1 MKYLRLLAR
10 NLFRN
15 KLRTLLTTSSIGAS
29 IFLVSTLM
37 TVLDELTSPPETPD
51 SALRLV
57 VRHKISLF
65 NTLPTSYR
73 EKIAAV
79 DGVEAVIGSMWFGGL
94 FNHNGTEVGLAQF
107 ASDTDDFFRV
117 YPDIIVPDEQKEAFL
132 QDRSGALVGKVVA
145 DRFGWQ
151 LGQTIHTGSNLFPTE
166 MELKIR
172 AIYQGGGDEGGSIY
186 FHWDYF
192 NETLDDRG
200 VTGTFTIRASSAEM
214 LSAIAEDVD
223 GLFKNSMAPTKT
235 ETEKAFIMGFVS
247 MLGNVQFLIS
257 SICLAVIFAVSLV
270 AANTMAMSIR
280 ERVREIGILKTL
292 GFRKAQVL
300 GLLLSESLFLAM
312 SGAGF
317 GALSA
322 RLIFQYVPMQAISNG
337 FIQNFEVQF
346 STIAVCILIGAV
358 IGLLAAGLPA
368 WQAARRPTLA
378 ALQSVG

>member
-1 MKYLRLLAR
+1 MKFFRLLAT

-15 KLRTLLTTSSIGAS
+15 KLRTLLTASSIGAS

-51 SALRLV
+51 SALRLI

-73 EKIAAV
+73 EKIASL

-94 FNHNGTEVGLAQF
+94 YNHQGTEIGLAQF
-107 ASDTDDFFRV
+107 ASDTDQLFQI
-117 YPDIIVPDEQKEAFL
+117 YPDMAVPQEQKQAFL
-132 QDRSGALVGKVVA
+132 QDRSGALVGRTVA

-151 LGQTIHTGSNLFPTE
+151 VGQTIHTGSNLFPNGV
-166 MELKIR
+166 ELTIR
-172 AIYQGGGDEGGSIY
+172 AIYEAGGDEGGSVY

-192 NETLDDRG
+192 NELMNDNG
-200 VTGTFTIRASSAEM
+200 VTGTFSIRASSPEM
-214 LSAIAEDVD
+214 LSAIAEEVD

-312 SGAGF
+312 CGAGL
-317 GALSA
+317 GALAA
-322 RLIFQYVPMQAISNG
+322 RVIFQSVPMQAISNG
-337 FIQNFEVQF
+337 YIQNFDVRF
-346 STIAVCILIGAV
+346 STIAVCILIGAL
-358 IGLLAAGLPA
+358 IGLIAAGVPA
-368 WQAARRPTLA
+368 WRAARRPTLE

>member
-1 MKYLRLLAR
+1 MKFFRLLAT

-15 KLRTLLTTSSIGAS
+15 KLRTLLTASSIGAS
-29 IFLVSTLM
+29 VFLVATLM

-73 EKIAAV
+73 EKIAAI

-94 FNHNGTEVGLAQF
+94 YNHQGTEIGLAQF
-107 ASDTDDFFRV
+107 ASDTDRLFQI
-117 YPDIIVPDEQKEAFL
+117 YPDMAVPEEQKQAFL
-132 QDRSGALVGKVVA
+132 QDRSGALVGSTVA
-145 DRFGWQ
+145 ERFGWK

-166 MELKIR
+166 LELTIR

-192 NETLDDRG
+192 NELMNDNG
-200 VTGTFTIRASSAEM
+200 VTGTFSIRASSPEVM
-214 LSAIAEDVD
+214 SAIAEEVD
-223 GLFKNSMAPTKT
+223 ELFKNSMAPTKT

-312 SGAGF
+312 SGAAL
-317 GALSA
+317 GALGA
-322 RLIFQYVPMQAISNG
+322 RVIFQSVPMQAISNG
-337 FIQNFEVQF
+337 FIQNFEVRF
-346 STIAVCILIGAV
+346 ATIAICVLIGAL
-358 IGLLAAGLPA
+358 IGLIAAGLPA
-368 WQAARRPTLA
+368 WQAARRPTLE

>member
-79 DGVEAVIGSMWFGGL
+79 DGVEAVIGLMWFGGL

-117 YPDIIVPDEQKEAFL
+117 YPDIIVPEEQKQAFL
-132 QDRSGALVGKVVA
+132 QDRSGALVGRTVA
-145 DRFGWQ
+145 DRFGWK

-166 MELKIR
+166 LELTIR
-172 AIYQGGGDEGGSIY
+172 AVYEAGGDEGGSIY

-192 NETLDDRG
+192 NELMNDNG
-200 VTGTFTIRASSAEM
+200 VTGTFSIRASSPEM
-214 LSAIAEDVD
+214 LSGIAEEVD

-312 SGAGF
+312 SGAGL

-368 WQAARRPTLA
+368 WQAARRPTLE

>member
-312 SGAGF
+312 SGAGL

>member
-1 MKYLRLLAR
+1 MKFFRLLAR

-29 IFLVSTLM
+29 IFLVATLM
-37 TVLDELTSPPETPD
+37 TVLDELSSPPETPD
-51 SALRLV
+51 SALRLI

-94 FNHNGTEVGLAQF
+94 FNHNGTEVSLAQF

>member
-312 SGAGF
+312 SGAGL

-368 WQAARRPTLA
+368 WQAARRPTLE

>member
-1 MKYLRLLAR
+1 MKFFRLLAR

-29 IFLVSTLM
+29 IFLVATLM
-37 TVLDELTSPPETPD
+37 TVLDELSSPPETPD
-51 SALRLV
+51 SALRLI

-132 QDRSGALVGKVVA
+132 LDRSGALVGKVVA

-151 LGQTIHTGSNLFPTE
+151 LGQTIHTGSNLFPTG

>member
-1 MKYLRLLAR
+1 MKFFRLLAT

-15 KLRTLLTTSSIGAS
+15 KLRTLLTASSIGAS

-51 SALRLV
+51 SALRLI

-73 EKIAAV
+73 EKIASL

-94 FNHNGTEVGLAQF
+94 YNHQGTEIGLAQF
-107 ASDTDDFFRV
+107 ASDTDQLFQI
-117 YPDIIVPDEQKEAFL
+117 YPDMAVPQEQKQAFL
-132 QDRSGALVGKVVA
+132 QDRSGALVGRTVA

-151 LGQTIHTGSNLFPTE
+151 VGQTIHTGSNLFPNGV
-166 MELKIR
+166 ELTIR
-172 AIYQGGGDEGGSIY
+172 AIYEAGGDEGGSVY

-192 NETLDDRG
+192 NELMNDNG
-200 VTGTFTIRASSAEM
+200 VTGTFSIRASSPEM
-214 LSAIAEDVD
+214 LSAIAEEVD

-312 SGAGF
+312 SGAGL
-317 GALSA
+317 GALAA
-322 RLIFQYVPMQAISNG
+322 RVIFQSVPIQAISNG
-337 FIQNFEVQF
+337 YIQNFDVRF
-346 STIAVCILIGAV
+346 STIAVCILIGAL
-358 IGLLAAGLPA
+358 IGLIAAGVPA
-368 WQAARRPTLA
+368 WRAARRPTLE

>member
-29 IFLVSTLM
+29 IFLVATLM
-37 TVLDELTSPPETPD
+37 TVLDELSSPPETPD
-51 SALRLV
+51 SALRLI

>member
-1 MKYLRLLAR
+1 MKFFRLLAR

-29 IFLVSTLM
+29 IFLVATLM
-37 TVLDELTSPPETPD
+37 TVLDELSSPPETPD
-51 SALRLV
+51 SALRLI

-200 VTGTFTIRASSAEM
+200 VTGTFTIRASSSEM
-214 LSAIAEDVD
+214 LAAIAEDVD

>member
-1 MKYLRLLAR
+1 MKFFRLLAR
-10 NLFRN
+10 NLSRN

-29 IFLVSTLM
+29 IFLVATLM
-37 TVLDELTSPPETPD
+37 TVLDELSSPPETPD
-51 SALRLV
+51 SALRLI

-94 FNHNGTEVGLAQF
+94 FNHNGTEVSLAQF

>member
-1 MKYLRLLAR
+1 MKFLRLLAR

-94 FNHNGTEVGLAQF
+94 YNHQGTEIGLAQF
-107 ASDTDDFFRV
+107 ASDTDQFFQM
-117 YPDIIVPDEQKEAFL
+117 YPDMVVPEEQKQAFL
-132 QDRSGALVGKVVA
+132 QDRSGALVGNTVA
-145 DRFGWQ
+145 ERFGWQ
-151 LGQTIHTGSNLFPTE
+151 VGQTIHTGSNLFPNE
-166 MELKIR
+166 VELTIR
-172 AIYQGGGDEGGSIY
+172 GIYHAGGDEGGSVY

-192 NETLDDRG
+192 NELMNDNG
-200 VTGTFTIRASSAEM
+200 VTGTFSIRASSPEM
-214 LSAIAEDVD
+214 LSAIAEEVD

-292 GFRKAQVL
+292 GFRKTQVL

-312 SGAGF
+312 SGAAL
-317 GALSA
+317 GALGA
-322 RLIFQYVPMQAISNG
+322 RVIFQSVPMQAISNG
-337 FIQNFEVQF
+337 FIQDFEVRF
-346 STIAVCILIGAV
+346 STIGICILIGAV
-358 IGLLAAGLPA
+358 IGLIAAGLPA
-368 WQAARRPTLA
+368 WRAARRPTLE

>member
-117 YPDIIVPDEQKEAFL
+117 YPDIIVPDEQKQAFL
-132 QDRSGALVGKVVA
+132 QDRSGALVGRTVA

-151 LGQTIHTGSNLFPTE
+151 VGQTIHTGSNLFPTE
-166 MELKIR
+166 LELTIR
-172 AIYQGGGDEGGSIY
+172 AIYEAGGDEGGSIY

-192 NETLDDRG
+192 NELMNDNG
-200 VTGTFTIRASSAEM
+200 VTGTFSIRASSPEM
-214 LSAIAEDVD
+214 LSGIAEEVD

-280 ERVREIGILKTL
+280 ERVGRS
-292 GFRKAQVL
+292 GFSRPLVSGRPK
-300 GLLLSESLFLAM
+300 FL
-312 SGAGF
+312 
-317 GALSA
+317 
-322 RLIFQYVPMQAISNG
+322 
-337 FIQNFEVQF
+337 
-346 STIAVCILIGAV
+346 VCC
-358 IGLLAAGLPA
+358 
-368 WQAARRPTLA
+368 
-378 ALQSVG
+378 

>member
-1 MKYLRLLAR
+1 MKFFRLLAR

-29 IFLVSTLM
+29 IFLVATLM
-37 TVLDELTSPPETPD
+37 TVLDELSSPPETPD
-51 SALRLV
+51 SALRLI

>member
-1 MKYLRLLAR
+1 MKFFRLLAR

-29 IFLVSTLM
+29 IFLVATLM
-37 TVLDELTSPPETPD
+37 TVLDELSSPPETPD
-51 SALRLV
+51 SALRLI

-94 FNHNGTEVGLAQF
+94 FNHNGTEVSLAQF

-214 LSAIAEDVD
+214 LSAIAENVD